1 MRLNYQANY
10 NRLLDVARETYR
22 ENVGDIFSL
31 NTALSEEHNLPLV
44 LVYQEGGFV
53 FTLKKS
59 DLEGELP
66 PGFVNVTSR
75 KGKWVFSSVELVG
88 R

>member
-1 MRLNYQANY
+1 M
-10 NRLLDVARETYR
+10 
-22 ENVGDIFSL
+22 
-31 NTALSEEHNLPLV
+31 LSEEHNLPLT

-66 PGFVNVTSR
+66 AGFVNVIAR
-75 KGKWVFSSVELVG
+75 KGKWVFSSVELVSLMQILAKW
-88 R
+88 RLR

>member
-75 KGKWVFSSVELVG
+75 KGKWVFSSVELV
-88 R
+88 RR